1 MMTSIRQN
9 KTLKKILSRIFWLLL
24 WQLAAMKV
32 GKELILPSPFAVIRA
47 LGNIIVTGKFWLNTS
62 ITIVRVLS
70 GYCLGVILAVLLAIA
85 TCSSEL
91 LDALISPIIRIV
103 RATPVAS
110 FIILALLWMGKD
122 NVPILMSMLMVV
134 PVVWENIT
142 AQYQATDRDLLEMA
156 QAYKLSRWKKFRY
169 IYVPSAFPGF
179 LSGCLSAMGLAW
191 KSGIAAEVLSQPK
204 QAIGSNL
211 YYSKLYLETPDLF
224 AWTAVVVILSMC
236 IERLIKFRLFR
247 GVRNED
253 K

>member
-1 MMTSIRQN
+1 
-9 KTLKKILSRIFWLLL
+9 
-24 WQLAAMKV
+24 
-32 GKELILPSPFAVIRA
+32 
-47 LGNIIVTGKFWLNTS
+47 
-62 ITIVRVLS
+62 
-70 GYCLGVILAVLLAIA
+70 LAIA

-91 LDALISPIIRIV
+91 LDALISPIIRII

-122 NVPILMSMLMVV
+122 NVPILMSMLMVI